1 MPLFERSYENPVL
14 VPHRDLPWEA
24 DGSFNGCAIRNGSKT
39 HLIYRAQSLPLLHDD
54 GPWLSIS
61 SIGHSESSDG
71 IHFKNHSRFIVP
83 EESWERY
90 GCEDPRVT
98 RLDGKYYTFYTAL
111 GGFPFGPDNIKVGV
125 AISKGLKKVSE
136 KHLVTPF
143 NAKAMTMFPE
153 RIDGKIWALLTADT
167 DRMPPNPKIALA
179 SFDSV
184 EDLWN
189 ENRWREW
196 YDDIESHRLELRRVE
211 RDHVEIGAPPVK
223 TKLGWLVF
231 YSHIQNYGTDHP
243 VFGIEAFL
251 LALDDPRKIIGRSRT
266 PLLVPEE
273 EYEEY
278 GKVKD
283 IAFPSGA
290 VVKGNTV
297 LLYYGAAD
305 TTTCVAKGNLPR
317 ILDELTADPAS
328 YPSFER
334 FAKNPVMS
342 PIPEHAWESKAV
354 FNPAAVLEKGTVRI
368 FYRTSSDDD
377 TSVFGYAESKDGF
390 NISKRLPEPVYVP
403 RADFEQKKHPGN
415 SGIEDPRITRI
426 GDTFHMFYTA
436 VDAEGP
442 PRVALAT
449 ISVKDFLAKKFDRF
463 SFPKLVSPPGIDD
476 KDACLFPEKIDGKFV
491 VLHRI
496 QPSIDINF
504 LDDLDFEGA
513 HTSLT
518 HNPFIFPRRGM
529 WDNAKIG
536 INSIPIRTKEGWLV
550 LYHGVSANDHS
561 YRIGAF
567 LLDLAHPE
575 KIIGRSRHPIFE
587 PKEPYEKEGVV
598 PNVVFPCGA
607 IIKESKLIIYY
618 GGADKVIG
626 VASISLKKLLKQL
639 LADGN

>member
-1 MPLFERSYENPVL
+1 MPLFDRSYENPIL
-14 VPHRDLPWEA
+14 VPQNDLPWEA
-24 DGSFNGCAIRNGSKT
+24 EGAFNGCAVRAGSKT
-39 HLIYRAQSLPLLHDD
+39 YLVYRAQSLALLHDD
-54 GPWLSIS
+54 GPWVSIS
-61 SIGHSESSDG
+61 SIGRAESPDG
-71 IHFKNHSRFIVP
+71 VHFKNHSRFIVP
-83 EESWERY
+83 QESWERY

-98 RLDGKYYTFYTAL
+98 RFEEKYYTFYTAL

-125 AISKGLKKVSE
+125 AISKGLKKVAE

-143 NAKAMTMFPE
+143 NAKAMTLFPE
-153 RIDGKIWALLTADT
+153 RIDGKLWALLTADT
-167 DRMPPNPKIALA
+167 DRGIAKIAIA

-184 EDLWN
+184 EELWD
-189 ENRWREW
+189 ERKWTTW
-196 YDDIESHRLELRRVE
+196 YDGLESHLLSLKRNED
-211 RDHVEIGAPPVK
+211 DHVEVGSPPVK
-223 TKLGWLVF
+223 TKEGWLVF
-231 YSHIQNYGTDHP
+231 YSHIQEYGTDHP

-251 LALDDPRKIIGRSRT
+251 LALDDPRKIVGRSHA
-266 PLLVPEE
+266 PLLIPEE

-278 GKVKD
+278 GKVKN

-290 VVKGNTV
+290 VIRGKSVY
-297 LLYYGAAD
+297 LYYGAAD
-305 TTTCVAKGNLPR
+305 TTTCVAKGDLSR
-317 ILDELTADPAS
+317 ILAELTADRKHYPA
-328 YPSFER
+328 FER
-334 FAKNPVMS
+334 FSGNPVMS
-342 PIPEHAWESKAV
+342 PIADHPWESKAV
-354 FNPAAVLEKGTVRI
+354 FNPAAVFERGKTRI
-368 FYRTSSDDD
+368 LYRASSDDD
-377 TSVFGYAESKDGF
+377 TSVFGYAESRDGF
-390 NISKRLPEPVYVP
+390 RISKRLPEPVYVP
-403 RADFEQKKHPGN
+403 RADFEQKKNPGN

-426 GDTFHMFYTA
+426 DDTYHMFYTA

-442 PRVALAT
+442 PRVALT
-449 ISVKDFLAKKFDRF
+449 SISVKDFLAKRFDRF

-504 LDDLDFEGA
+504 LDDLDFTGPHA
-513 HTSLT
+513 TLT
-518 HNPFIFPRRGM
+518 HNPFLFPRHGM
-529 WDNAKIG
+529 WDSAKIG

-550 LYHGVSANDHS
+550 LYHGVSAYDRS

-587 PKEPYEKEGVV
+587 PIEPYDREGVV

-607 IIKESKLIIYY
+607 IVRSGKLIIYY

-626 VASISLKKLLKQL
+626 VASISLRKLLRQL